1 MEEVNTTADVIKEL
15 NDAKVSMKDYALLGT
30 LLAIG
35 IISAFKSFDDHK
47 ELPLGQRIRKT
58 IYGIGGSMITTWVV
72 FEGLMYYGD
81 FPLRMNLAIAAAF
94 GYIGAEAAIKFFTN
108 MVERKFD
115 TMINKSKGEHNV

>member
-15 NDAKVSMKDYALLGT
+15 NDAKVNMKDYALLGT

-81 FPLRMNLAIAAAF
+81 FPLRMNLAIAD
-94 GYIGAEAAIKFFTN
+94 AAIKFFTN